1 MQKSGGVSS
10 FFRHPGLPGGNDSQ
24 AEGFYDI
31 QDGWTAYILAGGTSG
46 MKTALLRQIGEAL
59 EAAGEPVEMAVNAL
73 DDESLDGLRAP
84 GVRTCVLDGL
94 RFGGYMPACPGIG
107 ERVVGLDDAL
117 DIEKLAPYRARV
129 LIFHAR
135 QLAAED
141 RAERFLAAAGN
152 LLTDNTRLALE
163 CVDLQKMDTSA
174 ARLAHRLFPQV
185 HRQGQESVRL
195 LTAVTADG
203 MQSFCAQTAEQFSN
217 VYILEDE
224 YGVGTLFLGRL
235 RDAAL
240 KAGQDVISC
249 PCPLFRRDRPEH
261 LLLPGVSTAFFTS
274 CRFHPVEGYRHIHIR
289 RFLDNAAIAK
299 GRARASFNRKAAR
312 ELIKQASLLLAEA
325 RENRRTVEELYSAAI
340 RPNVLDALAEHIAA
354 DTLGRAGHRA

>member
-10 FFRHPGLPGGNDSQ
+10 FFRRPGLPGENGSQ

-46 MKTALLRQIGEAL
+46 MKTVLLRQIGEAL
-59 EAAGEPVEMAVNAL
+59 EAAGEPIETAVSTPG
-73 DDESLDGLRAP
+73 DDCMDGLRAP
-84 GVRTCVLDGL
+84 GLRACVLDGL
-94 RFGGYMPACPGIG
+94 RFGGYLPACPGIG

-117 DIEKLAPYRARV
+117 DTEKLAPYRARV

-135 QLAAED
+135 RLAAED
-141 RAERFLAAAGN
+141 RASRFLTAAGD

-163 CVDLQKMDTSA
+163 CVDLQKMDASA
-174 ARLAHRLFPQV
+174 ARLAHRLFPQGR
-185 HRQGQESVRL
+185 RQGKESVRL

-203 MQSFCAQTAEQFSN
+203 IRSFCAQTAEPFSN

-224 YGVGTLFLGRL
+224 YGVGSLFLGRL

-240 KAGQDVISC
+240 KAGQNVVSC
-249 PCPLFRRDRPEH
+249 PCPLFSQDRPEH

-289 RFLDNAAIAK
+289 RFLDNTVLAK
-299 GRARASFNRKAAR
+299 GRVRASFNRKAAR

-325 RENRRTVEELYSAAI
+325 RENRRMVEELYSAAI
-340 RPNVLDALAEHIAA
+340 KPHVLDALAEHMAA
-354 DTLGRAGHRA
+354 EILSARHNPE